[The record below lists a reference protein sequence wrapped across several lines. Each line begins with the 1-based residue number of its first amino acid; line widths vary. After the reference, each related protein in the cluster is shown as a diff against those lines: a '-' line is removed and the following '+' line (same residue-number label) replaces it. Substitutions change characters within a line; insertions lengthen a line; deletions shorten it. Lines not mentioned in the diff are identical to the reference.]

1 MGIERLLSQ
10 RNITATAN
18 RLLVLQYMVAQ
29 HTAVSLKM
37 LEAAMPR
44 MERSTIYRTLK
55 TFEVQKLIHA
65 IDDGTGITKYGLCA
79 TSCDCALH
87 DQHLHFHC
95 LQCERTTCMKDRIA
109 LHHLPGQYEIESA
122 HLVLKG
128 RCADC
133 N

>member
-1 MGIERLLSQ
+1 MKLERLLLQ
-10 RNITATAN
+10 REINITAN
-18 RLLVLQYMVAQ
+18 RLLILSNLIAEP
-29 HTAVSLKM
+29 TTVSLKM
-37 LEAAMPR
+37 LEESMPH

-55 TFEVQKLIHA
+55 TFEAHKLVHT

-79 TSCDCALH
+79 TSCDCTLQ

-95 LQCERTTCMKDRIA
+95 LQCERTICLQERITI
-109 LHHLPGQYEIESA
+109 HCLPAQYEVQSA